1 MMHDEKGVRHHFP
14 GSLTLSPMRW
24 HEITGEV
31 ERKLLLRDKN
41 VFLKTFGFHFKGPE
55 EPLELSLP
63 LLEH

>member
-1 MMHDEKGVRHHFP
+1 MTRRVCATIFLAR
-14 GSLTLSPMRW
+14 SLSLRMRW